1 MLSEREGMT
10 TLRQDTRVTSNA
22 YHILF
27 LQSNVAAFA
36 GASKARCIAAMQA
49 EGITGIHGGSSLPVY
64 RQPVLLAEDFGLST
78 PPLFHEMHNI
88 PDYPYGETPG
98 D

>member
-1 MLSEREGMT
+1 M
-10 TLRQDTRVTSNA
+10 TSNA

-27 LQSNVAAFA
+27 LQYNVAAFA
-36 GASKARCIAAMQA
+36 GASKARCIAAVQA

-64 RQPVLLAEDFGLST
+64 RQPVLLAENFGPSM
-78 PPLFHEMHNI
+78 PPLFHRVHNI